1 VHRCSH
7 RMTRTSR
14 RLAVRLVLTW
24 LVVLPF
30 VACRPGAST
39 PPAVIGLPVVGQVLR
54 ASPGTW
60 TEDPT
65 SFAFRWE
72 ACDDGGQECVVRR
85 DGPRDAYM
93 VRAAD
98 AGRRLRVVVTAE
110 NADGHATSAS
120 GLTAVVPRPG
130 PRATAWSGWATS
142 PDRSRALGRL
152 APVTSAATVELVVDP
167 EDRHQTW
174 IGAGGAMTDSTVALI
189 ERAGPDLT
197 EALFDPQARRGARL
211 NLVRMPLSATDFST
225 RAWSWQDD
233 PALPPTPPAETQ
245 RAIDAV
251 YQATERQPH
260 LGVVASAW
268 SAPGWMKDSDHLE
281 GGGLAAGREQDYA
294 DLLVAQAR
302 ALLDADVPLLA
313 MTLGN
318 EPGHSD
324 PTYPTMTMTD
334 AQLTAL
340 ATAIDAP
347 LAGDGVDLWAL
358 DHNWADRPR
367 LDTLLAATPGS
378 YTAAAFHCYAGDPT
392 AMGGLA
398 IPSVLTE
405 CTGGEWDPDWGSTF
419 RWQARNLVV
428 TPVTEGST
436 GLILWNLALDPDH
449 GPHTGGCS
457 DCRGIVTV
465 DPVTGAW
472 EPGPEYYLL
481 AHVSRAADPG
491 ATRVGLSTPSTVP
504 AVAFANPDG
513 QIGIFA
519 HNATP
524 TTQVLSV
531 RFADGETFR
540 ATVAPGELVTLRG
553 SPPPPAG

>member
-1 VHRCSH
+1 
-7 RMTRTSR
+7 
-14 RLAVRLVLTW
+14 VRLLLASPLLLT
-24 LVVLPF
+24 V
-30 VACRPGAST
+30 VACRPSAST
-39 PPAVIGLPVVGQVLR
+39 PPAVIGLPIVGQVLR

-72 ACDDGGQECVVRR
+72 SCDDTGQGCVVRR
-85 DGPRDAYM
+85 DGSRDAY
-93 VRAAD
+93 RIRGAD
-98 AGRRLRVVVTAE
+98 AGRRLRVVVTAA
-110 NADGHATSAS
+110 NADGHAASAS

-130 PRATAWSGWATS
+130 LRATAWSGSATS
-142 PDRSRALGRL
+142 PDRTRALGRL
-152 APVTSAATVELVVDP
+152 APVTSAATIELVVDP
-167 EDRHQTW
+167 SDRHQTW
-174 IGAGGAMTDSTVALI
+174 IGTGGALTDSSVALI

-197 EALFDPQARRGARL
+197 GALFDPRARHGAQL
-211 NLVRMPLSATDFST
+211 NLVRLPLSATDFST
-225 RAWSWQDD
+225 RTWSWQDD
-233 PALPPTPPAETQ
+233 PALPPAPPDEAQ
-245 RAIDAV
+245 RAIDMARE
-251 YQATERQPH
+251 AAERRPH

-268 SAPGWMKDSDHLE
+268 SAPGWMKDSGRLE
-281 GGGLAAGREQDYA
+281 GGGLTPGREQDYA

-302 ALLDADVPLLA
+302 ALRDADVSLLA

-324 PTYPTMTMTD
+324 PSYPTMTMTD

-340 ATAIDAP
+340 ATAVDAP
-347 LAGDGVDLWAL
+347 LAEDGVGLWAL

-367 LDTLLAATPGS
+367 LDTLLAAAPGS

-398 IPSVLTE
+398 VPSVLTE
-405 CTGGEWDPDWGSTF
+405 CTGGEWDPDWASTF

-428 TPVTEGST
+428 TPATEGST

-449 GPHTGGCS
+449 GPHTGGCGN
-457 DCRGIVTV
+457 CRGIVTV
-465 DPVTGAW
+465 DPVTGEW
-472 EPGPEYYLL
+472 TPGPEYYLL
-481 AHVSRAADPG
+481 AHISRAADPG
-491 ATRVGLSTPSTVP
+491 ATRVGLTTPSTVP

-513 QIGIFA
+513 TIGIFA
-519 HNATP
+519 HNASP

-531 RFADGETFR
+531 GFTDGETFR
-540 ATVAPGELVTLRG
+540 ATVHPGELVTLRG